1 MRRRHGSLGPALG
14 GHVTPRFVLVTGGM
28 SLLVREAGLWFV
40 HPENLRLGDVGNGD
54 FVAGFKT
61 GLVNGT
67 VVRKPVYVG
76 ATLSTALAE
85 PWRSG
90 KTRTSLS
97 ARVQIVWLL
106 PIVS

>member
-1 MRRRHGSLGPALG
+1 M
-14 GHVTPRFVLVTGGM
+14 
-28 SLLVREAGLWFV
+28 VRSSRESASGLRQGL
-40 HPENLRLGDVGNGD
+40 ERLGDVGNGD